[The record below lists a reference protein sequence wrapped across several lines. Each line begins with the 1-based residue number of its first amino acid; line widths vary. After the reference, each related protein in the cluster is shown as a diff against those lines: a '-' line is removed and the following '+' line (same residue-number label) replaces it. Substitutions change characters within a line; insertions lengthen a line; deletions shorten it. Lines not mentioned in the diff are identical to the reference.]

1 MTETDRLIQRFLDQE
16 LSSDERITFL
26 QRLARE
32 RDLHQR
38 VLDLEQVVAEV
49 QRLPRPVVPPGFTAA
64 VMRRVTTRS
73 PSFLQ
78 QVRTVLWVPHTLQWN
93 WAGAMAAASIV
104 FVLAWGLIRG
114 LSPMAITVPQPER
127 FASQPAVERVLVRLV
142 VLQPGAKSVQVA
154 GDFNGWNPARTPL
167 QALSGGA
174 WAVTLPLK
182 PGRYEYMYVV
192 DGQQWVADP
201 LATEQT
207 DDGFGSQNAVLEIR
221 PAAETLL

>member
-26 QRLARE
+26 KRLARE

-49 QRLPRPVVPPGFTAA
+49 QRLPRPVVPPGFTDA
-64 VMRRVTTRS
+64 VLRRLATPT
-73 PSFLQ
+73 PSLWQ
-78 QVRTVLWVPHTLQWN
+78 RIGTVLWAPHALQWN
-93 WAGAMAAASIV
+93 WAGAMAAASV
-104 FVLAWGLIRG
+104 VLVLAWGVLRNLG
-114 LSPMAITVPQPER
+114 PMPVPVMQPER
-127 FASQPAVERVLVRLV
+127 VALQPALERVLVRLV
-142 VLQPGAKSVQVA
+142 ILQPGAKSVQVA

-167 QALSGGA
+167 QALAGGA
-174 WAVTLPLK
+174 WTVTLPLK

-192 DGQQWVADP
+192 DGQQWVVDP

-207 DDGFGSQNAVLEIR
+207 DDGFGSQNAVLEIG